1 MFNIPCTPFSC
12 EFKLSTMNV
21 QWRLWMATQCPWLK
35 ISTRRSPKLTDPS
48 ESPGNVL
55 VEHHV
60 IVGSSSGSS
69 LWDSLWACNRSDS
82 LRRKRDSG
90 CSKPGLSDMAPSQNH
105 KTGQKLQETN
115 LAKMAAHDIWLD
127 SDICLAGQALNL
139 ILKFDT
145 GLESGVCRQP

>member
-1 MFNIPCTPFSC
+1 MYSLLSC
-12 EFKLSTMNV
+12 ESKLETMNV
-21 QWRLWMATQCPWLK
+21 QWRLWLATQCPWLK

-90 CSKPGLSDMAPSQNH
+90 CSKPGLSDMAHSQNH

-115 LAKMAAHDIWLD
+115 LARMAAHDIWLD
-127 SDICLAGQALNL
+127 SDICLAGPESD
-139 ILKFDT
+139 IKIWYW
-145 GLESGVCRQP
+145 SGVWSLQAAINMSF